1 MDVQS
6 MFQSLIIGQ
15 SLMQQQF
22 AAQHAEHQR
31 QLAAQQA
38 EHQST
43 IARLQDNLEQLRR
56 SVSSHGDA
64 QAPASAS
71 PHREPAAT
79 PDHPVRPS
87 PSAFT
92 AASSNPSNT
101 AGTSSPLRMQTALHT
116 ELHASAFHATSSS
129 AQPSTTADDNLGPA
143 INTHVDRLIPYDMSR
158 STSTELHQAK
168 LIPGF
173 YVVKDILEGPRN
185 DGHFHVSWHHTDI
198 TTWEPAHSLHHVLR
212 FQEFCAR
219 SGLNSKGEKTQSS
232 HCITSAS
239 QASQVSDTLRR
250 SRRNRHDTSA

>member
-1 MDVQS
+1 VPPKPV
-6 MFQSLIIGQ
+6 I
-15 SLMQQQF
+15 
-22 AAQHAEHQR
+22 
-31 QLAAQQA
+31 
-38 EHQST
+38 
-43 IARLQDNLEQLRR
+43 
-56 SVSSHGDA
+56 SV
-64 QAPASAS
+64 
-71 PHREPAAT
+71 
-79 PDHPVRPS
+79 
-87 PSAFT
+87 
-92 AASSNPSNT
+92 NT
-101 AGTSSPLRMQTALHT
+101 ADDNDIDEQQRENTFIALDSIRFIADSCCDVIALNRAADSADMSNNISFSEGDMVALHQADRPNSLAPHFKGPYQVVDHSGEGWYT
-116 ELHASAFHATSSS
+116 VCEVL
-129 AQPSTTADDNLGPA
+129 ADDNLGPV

-198 TTWEPAHSLHHVLR
+198 TTWEPAQSLHHVLR

-232 HCITSAS
+232 HRITSAS